1 MAVRP
6 LSGIGWVVP
15 NMSQVWFRKKRNK
28 AVHEMVGQMVTHI
41 CMSNA
46 KAALKL
52 VESEK
57 AAGMAWS
64 S

>member
-1 MAVRP
+1 
-6 LSGIGWVVP
+6 
-15 NMSQVWFRKKRNK
+15 MSQVWFRKKRDK
-28 AVHEMVGQMVTHI
+28 AVHEMVGHMVTRI

-52 VESEK
+52 VDSEK